1 MSNKSESRRKI
12 EEHCFASG
20 KYTPDA
26 YEFITRSV
34 IDQVSSLSAP
44 RHLSAREV
52 LQGVQDQLTD
62 SFGFLAVEILRDWKI
77 RTASDIGEIIFDLIA
92 LGILAASEDDKRSD
106 FDIDFVFFPP
116 RTQSAAPRQLDIN
129 VEIPKID

>member
-62 SFGFLAVEILRDWKI
+62 SFGFLTVEILRDWKI

-106 FDIDFVFFPP
+106 FDIDFSLLPP
-116 RTQSAAPRQLDIN
+116 PPLRECSAQLE
-129 VEIPKID
+129 VPQID